1 MSPAA
6 KIGLFILVGLVVLG
20 AFIVK
25 IEDIPIGERGER
37 LVVKTVLPTAAGVD
51 RNAPVRIAGVR
62 VGKVAEIRLEGG
74 KALLVLSLD
83 PGIELREGSRVQVT
97 SLGMLGDR
105 YVEILPGDPAAPLLA
120 AGTTLEGAPV
130 PSFDDILRAATDIG
144 GDFREVSSALRR
156 GIGGDQ
162 GAATI
167 AEIAENLREIT
178 ASLRDLIRTN
188 QENVNAT
195 TANFRDFSATL
206 AEQLPQLT
214 EKINRLADQLNEVV
228 TENREDARES
238 LHNIRDVSD
247 KLRTTAD
254 NLNAITGKIAA
265 GEGSIG
271 KLVNDEETVD
281 NLNETLDSLD
291 SGVASLQEML
301 DRSRRWRLAMVV
313 RGETLPSASES
324 RTSFGFDLWTT
335 DERFFRVEGV
345 DAPFGQTRTTTETV
359 TTEHDDGTVTTYT
372 QTKVKTEDKI
382 RLNAQIGYRLLPETA
397 VRAGL
402 FEGSGGIALDHDLLV
417 WERPLRLSLE
427 AYDLSRDD
435 DSSPHL
441 RLEGRY
447 FLTNSLFVSAGWDD
461 PMFSDH
467 SSYLLGAGVTWN
479 DEDVKYSLGLAGS
492 AVR

>member
-6 KIGLFILVGLVVLG
+6 KIGLFILIGLVVLG
-20 AFIVK
+20 AFIVM

-37 LVVKTVLPTAAGVD
+37 LVVEAILPTAAGID

-62 VGKVAEIRLEGG
+62 VGKVAEIRLEGSRA
-74 KALLVLSLD
+74 KLVLSLD
-83 PGIELREGSRVQVT
+83 PGVQVHQGAKVQVT

-105 YVEILPGDPAAPLLA
+105 YVEILPGDPAAPPVA
-120 AGTTLEGAPV
+120 AGARLEGVAV
-130 PSFDDILRAATDIG
+130 PSFDDVLRAATDIG
-144 GDFREVSSALRR
+144 GDVKEVSSALRR
-156 GIGGDQ
+156 GIGSDQ
-162 GAATI
+162 GAETI
-167 AEIAENLREIT
+167 AEIAQNLREIT
-178 ASLRDLIRTN
+178 ASLRDLIRAN
-188 QENVNAT
+188 QENVNVT
-195 TANFRDFSATL
+195 TANFRDFSETL
-206 AEQLPQLT
+206 KVQLPLLT

-228 TENREDARES
+228 AENREDARES
-238 LHNIRDVSD
+238 LANIRDLSD

-271 KLVNDEETVD
+271 KLVNDDETVD
-281 NLNETLDSLD
+281 NLNQTLDSLD
-291 SGVASLQEML
+291 AGVDSLKEML

-313 RGETLPSASES
+313 RGEALPSASES
-324 RTSFGFDLWTT
+324 RTGFGFDLWTT
-335 DERFFRVEGV
+335 DQRFFRVEGV
-345 DAPFGQTRTTTETV
+345 DVPFGQTRTTTETV

-382 RLNAQIGYRLLPETA
+382 RLNAQIGYRLLPATV

-402 FEGSGGIALDHDLLV
+402 FEGTGGIALDHDLEV

-427 AYDLSRDD
+427 AYDLARDKE
-435 DSSPHL
+435 SSPHL

-447 FLTNSLFVSAGWDD
+447 FLTESLFLSAGWDD
-461 PMFSDH
+461 PLFSDH
-467 SSYLLGAGVTWN
+467 SSYLIGAGVTWN
-479 DEDVKYSLGLAGS
+479 DDDVKYSLGLAGS

>member
-1 MSPAA
+1 MSPTA
-6 KIGLFILVGLVVLG
+6 KIGLLILVGLVVLG

-37 LVVKTVLPTAAGVD
+37 LVLEAVLPTAAGVD

-62 VGKVAEIRLEGG
+62 VGKVAEIRLEGSR
-74 KALLVLSLD
+74 ARLVLSLD
-83 PGIELREGSRVQVT
+83 PGVELREGAMVQVT

-105 YVEILPGDPAAPLLA
+105 YVEILPGDPSAPLVV
-120 AGTTLEGAPV
+120 AGATLEGGAV
-130 PSFDDILRAATDIG
+130 PSFDDVLRAATDIG
-144 GDFREVSSALRR
+144 GDVKEVSSALRR

-167 AEIAENLREIT
+167 AEIAENLRELT
-178 ASLRDLIRTN
+178 ASLRDLIREN
-188 QENVNAT
+188 QANVNAT
-195 TANFRDFSATL
+195 TANFREFSTTL
-206 AEQLPQLT
+206 AAQLPQLT

-228 TENREDARES
+228 AENREDARAS
-238 LHNIRDVSD
+238 LHNIRDLSD
-247 KLRTTAD
+247 TLRTTAD

-281 NLNETLDSLD
+281 NLNQTLDSLD
-291 SGVASLQEML
+291 SGVASLKEML

-313 RGETLPSASES
+313 RGETLPSVSDS
-324 RTSFGFDLWTT
+324 RTGFGFDLWTT
-335 DERFFRVEGV
+335 DERFFRIEGV
-345 DAPFGQTRTTTETV
+345 DVPFGQTRTTTETV
-359 TTEHDDGTVTTYT
+359 TTEHDDGTVTSYT
-372 QTKVKTEDKI
+372 QTRVKTEDKI
-382 RLNAQIGYRLLPETA
+382 RLNAQVGYRLLPATS

-402 FEGSGGIALDHDLLV
+402 FEGSGGVAVDHDVQV
-417 WERPLRLSLE
+417 WDRPLRLSLE
-427 AYDLSRDD
+427 AYDLARDD
-435 DSSPHL
+435 DNSPHL

-447 FLTNSLFVSAGWDD
+447 FLTDSLFVSAGWDD
-461 PMFSDH
+461 PLYSDH